1 MKKKVIAGSLAL
13 LAVTAMYAQTY
24 QLPNVGFENWEKAKG
39 ILWTEK
45 KTKIKDSQER
55 NLNLGILQ
63 ISNLL
68 QDGLAPTKNLSRK
81 RKKAT
86 MEKPM
91 LMS

>member
-1 MKKKVIAGSLAL
+1 MTKKVIAASLAL

-45 KTKIKDSQER
+45 NKIKDSQER

-81 RKKAT
+81 RAT
-86 MEKPM
+86 MEKLM

>member
-1 MKKKVIAGSLAL
+1 MTKKVIAGSLAL
-13 LAVTAMYAQTY
+13 LAVTTMYAQTY

-39 ILWTEK
+39 ILWTE

-81 RKKAT
+81 KAT

>member
-1 MKKKVIAGSLAL
+1 MTKKVIAGSLAL

-24 QLPNVGFENWEKAKG
+24 QLPNVGFEIENWEKAKG
-39 ILWTEK
+39 ILWTE

-68 QDGLAPTKNLSRK
+68 QDWLAPTKNLS

>member
-13 LAVTAMYAQTY
+13 LAVTAMHAQTY
-24 QLPNVGFENWEKAKG
+24 QLPNVGFGNWEKAKG
-39 ILWTEK
+39 ILWTE

-81 RKKAT
+81 KAK

>member
-1 MKKKVIAGSLAL
+1 MDR
-13 LAVTAMYAQTY
+13 
-24 QLPNVGFENWEKAKG
+24 
-39 ILWTEK
+39 K

-68 QDGLAPTKNLSRK
+68 QDGLAPTKNLSRN

>member
-1 MKKKVIAGSLAL
+1 MTKKVIAGSLAL
-13 LAVTAMYAQTY
+13 LAVTTMYAQTY
-24 QLPNVGFENWEKAKG
+24 QLPNVGFEDWEKAKG
-39 ILWTEK
+39 ILWTE

-81 RKKAT
+81 KAT